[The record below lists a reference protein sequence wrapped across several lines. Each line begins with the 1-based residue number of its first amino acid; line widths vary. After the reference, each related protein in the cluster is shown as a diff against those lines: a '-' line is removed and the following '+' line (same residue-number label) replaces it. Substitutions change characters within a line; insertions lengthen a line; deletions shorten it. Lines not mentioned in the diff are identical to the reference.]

1 MLWCCLYE
9 YYLLFFYFFSQFPL
23 QKLVLTNGLVWGA
36 KPLLAPCSTSA
47 FRRLTLHTALQSTKY
62 LWFAKCSPYMH
73 NVHHICTMFTKYAKW
88 SQCLKFAQFEMC
100 KWSQCSQNAK
110 YEPAVWIDLMTSLC
124 GHSLIFSVSHKTQ
137 YQVTQMLNKNWPVFS
152 FCTSEQL

>member
-1 MLWCCLYE
+1 MNIICC
-9 YYLLFFYFFSQFPL
+9 FFIFFSIPTAEACFDKWSCL
-23 QKLVLTNGLVWGA
+23 GA

-88 SQCLKFAQFEMC
+88 SQCLKIAQFEIC

-137 YQVTQMLNKNWPVFS
+137 YQVTQMLEQKLTSVFLLYIR
-152 FCTSEQL
+152 TIVKL